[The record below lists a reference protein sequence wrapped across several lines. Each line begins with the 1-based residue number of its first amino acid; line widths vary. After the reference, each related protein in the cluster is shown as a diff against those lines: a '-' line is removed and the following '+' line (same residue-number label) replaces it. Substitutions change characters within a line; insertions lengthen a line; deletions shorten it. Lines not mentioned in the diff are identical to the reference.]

1 MSSSKYFNELC
12 LMFILILVVYIAT
25 LSPSIAGGDAGELV
39 AEGCILGI
47 AHPPGYPIFTMMVN
61 MLSKLASGNIE
72 VAYIINVSSAILTSA
87 AAYFLGSTV
96 LFALEWNVYDSNKDN
111 TADALSH
118 GGHIFGMSLF
128 AFSPLI
134 WQYAT
139 TAEVFPL
146 NTFFASL
153 IIYLV
158 VLFAKTKSSNIAI
171 LGAFICGLAACNQ
184 HTIFLY
190 EIPLIAWMTFLLR
203 RRLLSSKR
211 WTLSVYIGI
220 AFLIGLSCY
229 AYMPIAQ
236 RYKPEWGSWG
246 DVTTFDGFIHHFL
259 RRDYGTLQLF
269 SGGSGKNA
277 EGFMARNAAY
287 ISDAMFVQGLY
298 CTPILAVL
306 GALAWMNK
314 GNGSGGSSTD
324 NSGDNNNEL
333 NAEEDDLVSTM
344 ECSYT
349 PLALVVTQIFYFS
362 IFHTLANL
370 PLHDR
375 LLYGIHQR
383 FWMQPNVLLF
393 LLGGVGFDAIMRY
406 FLTSSPLPL
415 FSSSRG
421 NSKKQ
426 KMILLQKKQ
435 QKMKNSKNKNKNTDK
450 SDVNVNIKNENKD
463 GDNKSTNN
471 DSSGSN
477 SSRWMIGYAVA
488 GLAMSA
494 QLTKW
499 IKISDQRSNNH
510 IRDLAEALL
519 SSLPPKSLYLIN
531 YDHHWTSVRYLQKCQ
546 DFRSDVTTINLSMMT
561 YKWFAHKHD
570 VYAHLSFPGGFLTN
584 YNTVAANDGS
594 GQAFS
599 ISSFIEENIALGH
612 PIHLSGRVTTPDPRL
627 DAEYSIVPTGM
638 TSRILPISQSP
649 NATIYA
655 KMCQQYWRQVM
666 PLITPFPDPIKY
678 PEETWEWT
686 ILRDFKDRLADTGA
700 YLLQSAVEQLTSDPL
715 PLIDAIYWL
724 ESAVILETRTLKK
737 GDKVPYPLL
746 KNAGLAHVHLIQSKL
761 LRKILD
767 DRGDRALPLPN
778 DILSTATMIEWPGY
792 LKDGS
797 WAGAPLSP
805 QELENPTYIAS
816 VYRDWSTSR
825 FVKLWGRFIEDED
838 AKNDPQFPT
847 IKTMYETATKIQQP
861 PK

>member
-1 MSSSKYFNELC
+1 
-12 LMFILILVVYIAT
+12 MFILILIVYIVT

-61 MLSKLASGNIE
+61 ALSKLATGNIE
-72 VAYIINVSSAILTSA
+72 VAYIVNISSAILTSA
-87 AAYFLGSTV
+87 AAYFLGNTV
-96 LFALEWNVYDSNKDN
+96 LFALEWNINTNNKDID
-111 TADALSH
+111 TLSY

-171 LGAFICGLAACNQ
+171 LGAFVCGLAACNQ

-203 RRLLSSKR
+203 RRLLSSQH
-211 WTLSVYIGI
+211 WMLSIYIGI

-236 RYKPEWGSWG
+236 IYKPEWGSWG

-277 EGFMARNAAY
+277 EGFMVRNAAY
-287 ISDAMFVQGLY
+287 LSDAMFVQGLY
-298 CTPILAVL
+298 CTPILALL
-306 GALAWMNK
+306 GALVWMK
-314 GNGSGGSSTD
+314 RGSNRNNDKSTI
-324 NSGDNNNEL
+324 EV
-333 NAEEDDLVSTM
+333 EEDKLICTV

-349 PLALVVTQIFYFS
+349 PWALVVTQIFYFS
-362 IFHTLANL
+362 VFHTLANL
-370 PLHDR
+370 PLHDK

-393 LLGGVGFDAIMRY
+393 ALGGVGFDAIMRY
-406 FLTSSPLPL
+406 FLSSSSLSL
-415 FSSSRG
+415 FSSSSSN

-426 KMILLQKKQ
+426 KMMQIQKQKQ
-435 QKMKNSKNKNKNTDK
+435 QQKIKNNNKNKNKDMNDENLQSNNNDK
-450 SDVNVNIKNENKD
+450 
-463 GDNKSTNN
+463 DNKSR
-471 DSSGSN
+471 SSSW
-477 SSRWMIGYAVA
+477 WMFGYVVA
-488 GLAMSA
+488 GLAMST

-499 IKISDQRSNNH
+499 IKISDQRANNH
-510 IRDLAEALL
+510 IRNLAEALL
-519 SSLPPKSLYLIN
+519 STLPPQSLYLIN

-546 DFRSDVTTINLSMMT
+546 AIRSDVTTINLSMMT
-561 YKWFAHKHD
+561 YKWFATKHD
-570 VYAHLSFPGGFLTN
+570 VYPHISFPGGYLAN
-584 YNTVAANDGS
+584 YNVLAANDGS

-599 ISSFIEENIALGH
+599 ISSFLEENIALGH
-612 PIHLSGRVTTPDPRL
+612 PIYLSGRVTTPDPRL
-627 DAEYSIVPTGM
+627 DAEYSTIPTGM
-638 TSRILPISQSP
+638 TSRILPISQAP

-655 KMCQQYWRQVM
+655 DMCHQYWGQVM
-666 PLITPFPDPIKY
+666 PLLTPFPDPIKY
-678 PEETWEWT
+678 SEETWEWT

-700 YLLQSAVEQLTSDPL
+700 YLLQATVEQLATDPL

-724 ESAVILETRTLKK
+724 ESAVALESHTLRK
-737 GDKVPYPLL
+737 GDRVPYPLL
-746 KNAGLAHVHLIQSKL
+746 KNTGLAHVHLIQSKL
-761 LRKILD
+761 LRKILEE
-767 DRGDRALPLPN
+767 RGDKALPLPN
-778 DILSTATMIEWPGY
+778 DVLNTASMIEWPGY
-792 LKDGS
+792 LTDGS

-805 QELENPTYIAS
+805 QELENPTYIAT

-825 FVKLWGRFIEDED
+825 FVKLWGRFIEDPD
-838 AKNDPQFPT
+838 AKNDPQFLT
-847 IKTMYETATKIQQP
+847 IKTMYEAATKVQQP
-861 PK
+861 N